1 LEERL
6 IERTYG
12 DSGRANIP
20 QSGTILRL
28 SDGLAAVL
36 VVPLYGIGTE
46 RVLLRG
52 VKFGDF
58 QDGRAA
64 DRADSGDE
72 GEGTAGVFAS
82 EAIPERGLTWQERRQ
97 NGCRCKGDGVVLKS
111 GTRGRF
117 CLGIQ
122 DGRGR
127 DGVVNRGRD
136 MQLNQ
141 TKYIDNYKF
150 SP

>member
-1 LEERL
+1 MDVPQ
-6 IERTYG
+6 I
-12 DSGRANIP
+12 GRI
-20 QSGTILRL
+20 QGM
-28 SDGLAAVL
+28 
-36 VVPLYGIGTE
+36 
-46 RVLLRG
+46 RG
-52 VKFGDF
+52 
-58 QDGRAA
+58 R
-64 DRADSGDE
+64 
-72 GEGTAGVFAS
+72 GTAGGFAS